1 MQQSDYDDFID
12 IIQVVGEQY
21 SKRLSGGVIALY
33 WQGLQDYE
41 LNAVKDALG
50 KHLRNPDTGMFMPKI
65 ADIIRMLQGST
76 QDAALNAWAKVD
88 RAVRHVGAYE
98 TVVFDDAL
106 IHAVLA
112 SMGGWL
118 WLNGQDNEAWPHI
131 ARNFET
137 AYRGFKA
144 RGEIPP
150 YPPTLIGISEAH
162 NGKEGFAIK
171 PPTLIGDADKARMT
185 MEGGSDKPVIAITAM
200 RAPEVLRI
208 AA

>member
-1 MQQSDYDDFID
+1 MREADFD
-12 IIQVVGEQY
+12 GFVDVLQVVGEQY
-21 SKRLSGGVIALY
+21 GKKLSEGVIALY

-76 QDAALNAWAKVD
+76 QDAALIAWSKID
-88 RAVRHVGAYE
+88 RAVRHVGVYE

-118 WLNGQDNEAWPHI
+118 WLCGQDNEAWPHI
-131 ARNFET
+131 ARNFEV

-144 RGEIPP
+144 RGETPA

-162 NGKEGFAIK
+162 NGKAGFAIK
-171 PPTLIGDADKARMT
+171 PPTLIGDVAKARMT
-185 MEGGSDKPVIAITAM
+185 MEGGSNKPVIAITAM
-200 RAPEVLRI
+200 SAPEALRI